1 MCGSMITIMVCSK
14 SMDEGT
20 LLTQDKLLTTL
31 DGLLEDHTHCT
42 EQTVMTLCEAN
53 IIAVEEYEEKI

>member
-1 MCGSMITIMVCSK
+1 MVCSK